1 MSNIQQQLQLE
12 LAKGLKALFQIEVTE
27 IALQETKKEF
37 EGAYTLVVF
46 PFTKQAGKA
55 PAAIPPRLG

>member
-27 IALQETKKEF
+27 IVLQETKKS
-37 EGAYTLVVF
+37 L
-46 PFTKQAGKA
+46 KA
-55 PAAIPPRLG
+55 HTP